1 MTDYDLYVH
10 GQNGV
15 SRWHLDKRVPIAF
28 IVTIIAQ
35 TFVFGWM
42 ASDFNSRVNN
52 IENYIAEAKVSNAAA
67 VVLERDR
74 SDRLVRLETMIG
86 EMHRSML
93 NIERKI
99 EQLGGPSFQA
109 PQRR

>member
-10 GQNGV
+10 EQKGH

-28 IVTIIAQ
+28 IAAIVMQ
-35 TFVFGWM
+35 TFMFGWI
-42 ASDFNSRVNN
+42 ASAFNARVEG
-52 IENYIAEAKVSNAAA
+52 IEQYIEDAKIAAATA

-74 SDRLVRLETMIG
+74 GDRLVRLETMIS
-86 EMHRSML
+86 EMHRTMQ
-93 NIERKI
+93 NIERKV
-99 EQLGGPSFQA
+99 EQLSGPTQA

>member
-28 IVTIIAQ
+28 IAAIFIQ
-35 TFVFGWM
+35 TFTFGWI
-42 ASDFNSRVNN
+42 ASSFNARVEG
-52 IENYIAEAKVSNAAA
+52 IERYIEDAKISTATA

-74 SDRLVRLETMIG
+74 GDRLVRLETMMG
-86 EMHRSML
+86 EIHRTMM
-93 NIERKI
+93 NIERKL
-99 EQLGGPSFQA
+99 EAPPTGR
-109 PQRR
+109 PQR